1 MLQFWINVCENE
13 LIQKDLNQSDS
24 IICNCFGSLIPLVFK
39 GIVISENP
47 NDTDLADGEDD
58 EDYGVTHY
66 CADLLAQMTKIVK

>member
-1 MLQFWINVCENE
+1 
-13 LIQKDLNQSDS
+13 LNQSDS

-66 CADLLAQMTKIVK
+66 CADLLA